1 MAFCRDCGFTPRI
14 VQEAPQID
22 VLALVAAGFGLSI
35 LPDSVRELR
44 RADIVL
50 RPIIGSPTTEL
61 RVVWRS
67 GDPSPA
73 VARFIETVR
82 RVGVKR
88 GRRKLA

>member
-1 MAFCRDCGFTPRI
+1 
-14 VQEAPQID
+14 VQQAPQID

-50 RPIIGSPTTEL
+50 RPIVGSPTTEL
-61 RVVWRS
+61 RLVWRS
-67 GDPSPA
+67 GDSAPPVS
-73 VARFIETVR
+73 RFIETVR

-88 GRRKLA
+88 GRHKKA

>member
-67 GDPSPA
+67 GDPS
-73 VARFIETVR
+73 R
-82 RVGVKR
+82 RWRASSKR
-88 GRRKLA
+88 CGASA